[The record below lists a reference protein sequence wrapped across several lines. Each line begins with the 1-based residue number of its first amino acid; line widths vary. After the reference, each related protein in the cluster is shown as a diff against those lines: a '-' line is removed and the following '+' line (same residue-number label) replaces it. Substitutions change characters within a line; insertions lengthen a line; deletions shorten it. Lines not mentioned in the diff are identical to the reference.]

1 MLHHCLLKP
10 AYNIQA
16 GIDSS
21 YITWI
26 GAFSN
31 PTDTNTLKSFLND
44 FEINNN
50 FKYKNIV
57 ADAGYE
63 SEENYVYL
71 KNNKQISY
79 IKTLNYETQK
89 KKSHKNNIGL
99 AENMEY
105 ISGEDCYICK
115 NNRRLNLEKEF
126 NRKTATGYQ
135 RKVSI
140 YSCSDCSNCELK
152 RSCIKNNGRSKIPF
166 EDRIK
171 RIEISK
177 TFLELR
183 NENLDR
189 ITSDIGIEFRKN
201 RSIQAEGAFAQIKN
215 NMGFRRFLS
224 KGKIN
229 VLAECI
235 VLALA
240 CNINKLHKRIF
251 NL

>member
-1 MLHHCLLKP
+1 M
-10 AYNIQA
+10 
-16 GIDSS
+16 
-21 YITWI
+21 
-26 GAFSN
+26 
-31 PTDTNTLKSFLND
+31 ND

-126 NRKTATGYQ
+126 KEKQ
-135 RKVSI
+135 LQ
-140 YSCSDCSNCELK
+140 D
-152 RSCIKNNGRSKIPF
+152 IKEKLVFTRVVIVQ
-166 EDRIK
+166 IV
-171 RIEISK
+171 
-177 TFLELR
+177 
-183 NENLDR
+183 NL
-189 ITSDIGIEFRKN
+189 SV
-201 RSIQAEGAFAQIKN
+201 A
-215 NMGFRRFLS
+215 
-224 KGKIN
+224 
-229 VLAECI
+229 V
-235 VLALA
+235 
-240 CNINKLHKRIF
+240 
-251 NL
+251 